1 MYSLGRRTLPV
12 ARTKRLLWTLVIS
25 MCLVTSQIHATN
37 RPFTNDPLAS
47 QLYDFVGAETTDHVM
62 ALIDDSR
69 QDLEISFRKTPKREE
84 AFFSLINDCIG
95 LLDGL
100 DFVPPAC
107 NILFGTFPEVDR
119 VVDYLLQTKLSKD
132 QATPWIPRE
141 FNDILNGMICG
152 LCPTATCEIRI
163 CESF

>member
-1 MYSLGRRTLPV
+1 MNLSRRFALPG
-12 ARTKRLLWTLVIS
+12 ARIKRLVWTLFIS
-25 MCLVTSQIHATN
+25 LCLVTSQVHADQ
-37 RPFTNDPLAS
+37 RSITNDLLTS
-47 QLYDFVGAETTDHVM
+47 QLHDFVGAEKTDHVM
-62 ALIDDSR
+62 TLIDDSR

-119 VVDYLLQTKLSKD
+119 VVDYVLQTKLSKD

-163 CESF
+163 CEYF